1 MSTLWHDVRY
11 AIRMFLKNPGFSA
24 VAILTLALGIGTNTA
39 IFSVVNAVLLRP
51 LPFRDPARLAVLY
64 EHFPSIGIIGPSY
77 ENLVDWRD
85 QSASY
90 EGVGFVHNATFTLT
104 GAGDPQRLAGQM
116 ASANF
121 FPLLGISPIMGH
133 TFVADEDRAGGP
145 LVALISYGFWQ
156 RQFGGSPDAIGKNI
170 TLDNQSYTVTG
181 ILPQEFQF
189 FQPVDVMIP
198 IAAWAK
204 ALPDDR
210 SWHPGLI
217 AVARLKPDATIDRA
231 QTELSTIAKR
241 LEQQYPVYDT
251 NVGASVVPLHEQMV
265 QNVRPALLVLLGAVG
280 LVLLIACTNIANLL
294 LARASGRRQEIAV
307 RMAIGAGRARILRQ
321 LLTESVLLAIAG
333 AATGLFFAALTMAP
347 LVRLAS
353 TSIPNV
359 GPITL
364 DSHVLLFA
372 GALAIFAG
380 ILFGLAPALQT
391 SRLDLR
397 TMLNEATRGSTGSA
411 RQQQVRSTLVVV
423 EVAFAL
429 VLLIGAGLLIRSFSR
444 LQDVQPGFQP
454 TNILVVDVPVSPQ
467 ALPKSA
473 QRMDFFDNL
482 RARAAALPGVLSVG
496 AATNLPVSGGG
507 GSIHFNIQGHP
518 PQSPRDYIL
527 VGYRPVT
534 PGYLETL
541 HVPLLQGRLLTSA
554 DTENNAYVVVVNAA
568 MAQHFFPGESALGKR
583 VQLGA
588 TASPETT
595 VPYMQI
601 VGVVG
606 NMKQNLATDP
616 VAEMYMPVRQADS
629 IIPVFALSYVLRTQ
643 GDPHTQ
649 ISAFRG
655 VLHDINPDQPLV
667 RIRTMEEN
675 ISTSVSQPRF
685 RTVLLAIFAISALL
699 LSVVGIYGL
708 MAYSVSQRVH
718 EVGIRIALGA
728 QTGDVLK
735 LIVGQ
740 GLKLVLIGVAVGL
753 AGAFALSR
761 ILSTFLYQVT
771 ATDPITF
778 GAVSVTLIAVAFI
791 ACYIPAHRATKV
803 DPIVAL
809 RYE

>member
-1 MSTLWHDVRY
+1 MSTTWDDIRY
-11 AIRMFLKNPGFSA
+11 ALRMFLKNPGFSA

-51 LPFRDPARLAVLY
+51 LPFRDPGKLCLLY
-64 EHFPSIGIIGPSY
+64 EHFPSFGLIGPSY

-85 QSASY
+85 QSTSY
-90 EGVGFVHNATFTLT
+90 EGVAFVHNATFTLT
-104 GAGDPQRLAGQM
+104 GAGDPQRLNGQM

-121 FPLLGISPIMGH
+121 YPLLGINPIYGH
-133 TFVADEDRAGGP
+133 TFFPEEDRAGGP
-145 LVALISYGFWQ
+145 LVVLLSYGIWQ
-156 RQFGGSPDAIGKNI
+156 RQFGGAPDAVGKNL
-170 TLDNQSYTVTG
+170 TLDNLSYTVAG
-181 ILPQEFQF
+181 ILPANFQF

-198 IAAWAK
+198 IASWAK

-217 AVARLKPDATIDRA
+217 AVARVKPNVTIDQA
-231 QTELSTIAKR
+231 NTEITVIAKR
-241 LEQQYPVYDT
+241 LEQQYLTYDM
-251 NVGASVVPLHEQMV
+251 NVGASTVPLHEQMV

-294 LARASGRRQEIAV
+294 LARASGRRQEIAI
-307 RMAIGAGRARILRQ
+307 RMAIGAGRYRILRQ
-321 LLTESVLLAIAG
+321 LLTESVLLAFAG
-333 AATGLFFAALTMAP
+333 AVTGLLFAALTMAP

-372 GALAIFAG
+372 GIIAIIAG
-380 ILFGLAPALQT
+380 ILFGLVPALQT
-391 SRLDLR
+391 SSLDLR

-411 RQQQVRSTLVVV
+411 RQQQVRSTLVIV
-423 EVAFAL
+423 EVALAL

-444 LQDVQPGFQP
+444 LQQVQPGFDA
-454 TNILVVDVPVSPQ
+454 TSLLVVDVPVS
-467 ALPKSA
+467 AKAFPKSA
-473 QRMDFFDNL
+473 QRMDFYDNL
-482 RARAAALPGVLSVG
+482 RARASVLPGVISVG

-518 PQSPRDYIL
+518 PKSPRDYIL
-527 VGYRPVT
+527 VGYRPVSAN
-534 PGYLETL
+534 YLDTL
-541 HVPLLQGRLLTSA
+541 HVPLLQGRLLTNA
-554 DTENNAYVVVVNAA
+554 DTEKNQFVVVVNDA
-568 MAQHFFPGESALGKR
+568 MAKHFFPGESALGKQ
-583 VQLGA
+583 VQIGA
-588 TASPETT
+588 TVSPEKD

-616 VAEMYMPVRQADS
+616 VAEMYVPVRQADS
-629 IIPVFALSYVLRTQ
+629 LLPVFALSFVLRAT
-643 GDPHTQ
+643 GNPHAQ
-649 ISAFRG
+649 IPAFRA
-655 VLHDINPDQPLV
+655 VLHDLNPDQPLV

-685 RTVLLAIFAISALL
+685 RTVLLGIFAVSALL
-699 LSVVGIYGL
+699 LSVVGLYGL

-728 QTGDVLK
+728 QKSDVLK

-740 GLKLVLIGVAVGL
+740 GLKLVLIGVVVGL

-761 ILSTFLYQVT
+761 ILATFLYGVT
-771 ATDPITF
+771 AADPVTF
-778 GAVSVTLIAVAFI
+778 AAVSITLIAVAFI

>member
-1 MSTLWHDVRY
+1 MSTTWHDIRY

-51 LPFRDPARLAVLY
+51 LPFRDPGKLCLLF
-64 EHFPSIGIIGPSY
+64 EHFPTIGVINPSY
-77 ENLVDWRD
+77 QNFIDWRD
-85 QSASY
+85 QSTSY
-90 EGVGFVHNATFTLT
+90 EGVAMIHGATFTMT

-121 FPLLGISPIMGH
+121 FPLMGVNPIYGH
-133 TFVADEDRAGGP
+133 TFFPDEDRPGGP
-145 LVALISYGFWQ
+145 PVALLSYGFWQ
-156 RQFGGSPDAIGKNI
+156 RQFGGSPDAIGKNL
-170 TLDNQSYTVTG
+170 TLDNQSYSVVG
-181 ILPQEFQF
+181 ILPANFQF

-198 IAAWAK
+198 IATWAK

-210 SWHPGLI
+210 SWHPGLTAI
-217 AVARLKPDATIDRA
+217 ARLKPNVTIDQA
-231 QTELSTIAKR
+231 NTEISLIAKR
-241 LEQQYPVYDT
+241 LEQQYPIYDT
-251 NVGASVVPLHEQMV
+251 NVGAGVVPLHDQMV

-321 LLTESVLLAIAG
+321 LLTESVLLAFMG
-333 AATGLFFAALTMAP
+333 AVTGLIFAALTMAP

-364 DSHVLLFA
+364 DGHVLLFA
-372 GALAIFAG
+372 GIIAVVAG

-411 RQQQVRSTLVVV
+411 RQQQVRATLVVV
-423 EVAFAL
+423 EVALAL

-444 LQDVQPGFQP
+444 LQEVQPGFEA
-454 TNILVVDVPVSPQ
+454 TSLLVVDVPVSPK
-467 ALPKSA
+467 AFPKSA
-473 QRMDFFDNL
+473 QRMDFYDSL
-482 RARAAALPGVLSVG
+482 RARASVLPGITSVG
-496 AATNLPVSGGG
+496 AATALPVSGGG
-507 GSIHFNIQGHP
+507 ASIHFNIQGHP

-534 PGYLETL
+534 AKYLDTL
-541 HVPLLQGRLLTSA
+541 HVPLLQGRLITEA
-554 DTENNAYVVVVNAA
+554 DTEKNQFVVVVNDA
-568 MAQHFFPGESALGKR
+568 MARHFFPGESALGKE
-583 VQLGA
+583 VQIGA
-588 TASPETT
+588 TPSPEKE

-616 VAEMYMPVRQADS
+616 VAEMYVPVRQADS
-629 IIPVFALSYVLRTQ
+629 LLPVFALSFVLRTT
-643 GDPHTQ
+643 GDPHAQ
-649 ISAFRG
+649 IPAFRG
-655 VLHDINPDQPLV
+655 VLHDLNPDQPLV

-685 RTVLLAIFAISALL
+685 RTVLLGIFAISALL

-728 QTGDVLK
+728 QKSDVLK

-740 GLKLVLIGVAVGL
+740 GLKLVFIGIIVGL

-761 ILSTFLYQVT
+761 ILATFLYGVT
-771 ATDPITF
+771 ATDPVTF
-778 GAVSVTLIAVAFI
+778 AGVSITLIAVAFI

>member
-51 LPFRDPARLAVLY
+51 LPFRDPARLCLLY
-64 EHFPSIGIIGPSY
+64 ERFPSIGIIGPSY

-181 ILPQEFQF
+181 VLPQEFQF

-204 ALPDDR
+204 ALPNDR

-241 LEQQYPVYDT
+241 LEQQYPAYDT

-333 AATGLFFAALTMAP
+333 AVTGLFFAALTMAP

-423 EVAFAL
+423 EVALAL

-454 TNILVVDVPVSPQ
+454 SNILVVDVPVSAQ

-482 RARAAALPGVLSVG
+482 RTRAAALPGVLSVG

-518 PQSPRDYIL
+518 PKSPRDYIL

-534 PGYLETL
+534 PNYLETL
-541 HVPLLQGRLLTSA
+541 HVPLLQGRLLTNA
-554 DTENNAYVVVVNAA
+554 DTEKNQYVVVVNAA
-568 MAQHFFPGESALGKR
+568 MAQHFFQGESALGKR

-588 TASPETT
+588 TASPETA
-595 VPYMQI
+595 VPYMEI

-629 IIPVFALSYVLRTQ
+629 ILPVFALSYVLRTQ

-771 ATDPITF
+771 ARDPITF
-778 GAVSVTLIAVAFI
+778 GAVSVTLIAVAFV

>member
-1 MSTLWHDVRY
+1 MSTTWHDIRY

-51 LPFRDPARLAVLY
+51 LPFRDPGKLCLLFEHYPAVGV
-64 EHFPSIGIIGPSY
+64 INPSY
-77 ENLVDWRD
+77 ENFVDWRD
-85 QSASY
+85 QSTSY
-90 EGVGFVHNATFTLT
+90 EGVAMVHGATFTLT

-121 FPLLGISPIMGH
+121 FPLMGVNPIYGH
-133 TFVADEDRAGGP
+133 TFFPEEDRAGGP
-145 LVALISYGFWQ
+145 PVVLLSYGFWQ
-156 RQFGGSPDAIGKNI
+156 RQFGGSADAIGKNL
-170 TLDNQSYTVTG
+170 TLDNQSYSVVG
-181 ILPQEFQF
+181 ILPANFQF
-189 FQPVDVMIP
+189 FTPVDVMIP
-198 IAAWAK
+198 VATWAK

-210 SWHPGLI
+210 SWHAGI
-217 AVARLKPDATIDRA
+217 TAVARLKPNVTIDQA
-231 QTELSTIAKR
+231 NTEIGVIAKR
-241 LEQQYPVYDT
+241 LEQQYPIYDT
-251 NVGASVVPLHEQMV
+251 NVGAGAVPLHDQMV
-265 QNVRPALLVLLGAVG
+265 QNVRPALLVLLGVG

-294 LARASGRRQEIAV
+294 LARASGRRQEIAI
-307 RMAIGAGRARILRQ
+307 RMAIGAGRSRILRQ
-321 LLTESVLLAIAG
+321 LLTESVLLAFMG
-333 AATGLFFAALTMAP
+333 AITGLVFAALTMAP
-347 LVRLAS
+347 LVHLAS

-364 DSHVLLFA
+364 DGHVLLFA
-372 GALAIFAG
+372 GIIAVIAG

-411 RQQQVRSTLVVV
+411 RQQQVRATLVVV
-423 EVAFAL
+423 EVALAL

-444 LQDVQPGFQP
+444 LQDVAPGFEASSL
-454 TNILVVDVPVSPQ
+454 LVVDVPVS
-467 ALPKSA
+467 AKAFPKSA
-473 QRMDFFDNL
+473 QRMDFYDNL
-482 RARAAALPGVLSVG
+482 RNRVSNLPGVVSVG

-507 GSIHFNIQGHP
+507 GSIHFNIQGRP

-534 PGYLETL
+534 ANYLDTL
-541 HVPLLQGRLLTSA
+541 HVPLLQGRLITNA
-554 DTENNAYVVVVNAA
+554 DTEKNQYVVVVNDA
-568 MAQHFFPGESALGKR
+568 MARHFFPGESALGKH
-583 VQLGA
+583 VQIGESP
-588 TASPETT
+588 SPEKD
-595 VPYMQI
+595 VPNMQI
-601 VGVVG
+601 VGIVG

-616 VAEMYMPVRQADS
+616 VAEMYVPVRQADS
-629 IIPVFALSYVLRTQ
+629 LLPVFALSFVVRTT

-649 ISAFRG
+649 IPAFRG
-655 VLHDINPDQPLV
+655 VLHDLNPDQPLV
-667 RIRTMEEN
+667 RARTMEEN
-675 ISTSVSQPRF
+675 ISVNVSQPRF
-685 RTVLLAIFAISALL
+685 RTVLLGIFAISALL

-728 QTGDVLK
+728 QKSDVLK

-740 GLKLVLIGVAVGL
+740 GLKLVFIGVIVGL

-761 ILSTFLYQVT
+761 ILATFLYGVT
-771 ATDPITF
+771 ATDPVTF
-778 GAVSVTLIAVAFI
+778 GSVSITLVAVAFI